1 MVNTSGQ
8 DSNSNIDY
16 DTLKSQIKDQVREE
30 LIQDVNDMIRLQN
43 DKVESDLVRMGQT
56 LRGGSVN
63 ENDLQDDLQD
73 DQIDQLLNV
82 HMRDITRETRPQMS
96 SAGLEEIATHSKDL
110 SNHELHQ
117 IKKIHDK
124 DHNKK
129 SKTILDESL
138 GDIMDKLVNFLT
150 YSFDGYT
157 KAYYEAEVMED
168 VYDNDKS
175 TYQMIKV
182 HLISIIL
189 FMRKDQNILYIG
201 ILLVLLSIIIYLVNI
216 TTS

>member
-1 MVNTSGQ
+1 MVVSRGQ
-8 DSNSNIDY
+8 DVPSEIDY
-16 DTLKSQIKDQVREE
+16 DTLKSDIKDQVRTEVMQE
-30 LIQDVNDMIRLQN
+30 VSQMIDIQNSE
-43 DKVESDLVRMGQT
+43 VESDLVRMRQSMQGNS
-56 LRGGSVN
+56 G
-63 ENDLQDDLQD
+63 NDLQS
-73 DQIDQLLNV
+73 DQMDQLLND

-96 SAGLEEIATHSKDL
+96 SAGLEVNNKHFKDL

-117 IKKIHDK
+117 IKKMHEK
-124 DHNKK
+124 DHMIKP
-129 SKTILDESL
+129 KTILDEPL
-138 GDIMDKLVNFLT
+138 GDIMNKLVNFLT

-182 HLISIIL
+182 NLIALII

>member
-1 MVNTSGQ
+1 MVVSSGQ

-30 LIQDVNDMIRLQN
+30 LMQDVNDMIRLQN
-43 DKVESDLVRMGQT
+43 DKVESNLVRMRQSISGD
-56 LRGGSVN
+56 SIN
-63 ENDLQDDLQD
+63 ENDLQDDQM
-73 DQIDQLLNV
+73 DQLLNV

-117 IKKIHDK
+117 IKKIHEK
-124 DHNKK
+124 DHKIK
-129 SKTILDESL
+129 PKTILDESL
-138 GDIMDKLVNFLT
+138 GDIMNKLVNFLT

-182 HLISIIL
+182 HLIAIVL
-189 FMRKDQNILYIG
+189 FMREDQNILYIG

>member
-1 MVNTSGQ
+1 MVNS
-8 DSNSNIDY
+8 D
-16 DTLKSQIKDQVREE
+16 QIEELKDQLTIELTNTLNAQMGAKNQEIDDELSRIRQVLQRENSPE
-30 LIQDVNDMIRLQN
+30 QRG
-43 DKVESDLVRMGQT
+43 VEDGTDIILNQHMG
-56 LRGGSVN
+56 
-63 ENDLQDDLQD
+63 
-73 DQIDQLLNV
+73 
-82 HMRDITRETRPQMS
+82 DITRETRPQMS

-182 HLISIIL
+182 NLIALII

>member
-8 DSNSNIDY
+8 DSTIDY

-30 LIQDVNDMIRLQN
+30 LIEDVNDMIRLQN
-43 DKVESDLVRMGQT
+43 DKVESNLVRMRQSIS
-56 LRGGSVN
+56 GGSIN
-63 ENDLQDDLQD
+63 ENDLQDDQM
-73 DQIDQLLNV
+73 DQLLNV

-117 IKKIHDK
+117 IKKIHEK
-124 DHNKK
+124 DHMIKP
-129 SKTILDESL
+129 KTILDESL
-138 GDIMDKLVNFLT
+138 GVIMNKLVNFLT

-182 HLISIIL
+182 HLIAIIL

>member
-1 MVNTSGQ
+1 MVVSRGQ
-8 DSNSNIDY
+8 DVPSEIDY
-16 DTLKSQIKDQVREE
+16 DTLKSDIKDQVRTEVMQE
-30 LIQDVNDMIRLQN
+30 VSQMIQLQN
-43 DKVESDLVRMGQT
+43 SEVESDLMRMRQSLQGNT
-56 LRGGSVN
+56 VN
-63 ENDLQDDLQD
+63 ENDLQD

-82 HMRDITRETRPQMS
+82 HMMDITRETRPQMS
-96 SAGLEEIATHSKDL
+96 SAGLDEIATHSKDL
-110 SNHELHQ
+110 NNHELHQ
-117 IKKIHDK
+117 IKKIHEK
-124 DHNKK
+124 DHMIK

-138 GDIMDKLVNFLT
+138 GDIMNKLVNFLT

-182 HLISIIL
+182 NLIAIVI

>member
-1 MVNTSGQ
+1 MVNTSSQ
-8 DSNSNIDY
+8 DSTIDY
-16 DTLKSQIKDQVREE
+16 ERLKSDIKDQVRGELMEE
-30 LIQDVNDMIRLQN
+30 VNGMFELQN
-43 DKVESDLVRMGQT
+43 SEVESDLVRMRQALQG
-56 LRGGSVN
+56 N
-63 ENDLQDDLQD
+63 NKNDLRD
-73 DQIDQLLNV
+73 DQMDQILNQ

-96 SAGLEEIATHSKDL
+96 SAGLGDISTHSKDL

-117 IKKIHDK
+117 IKKIHEK
-124 DHNKK
+124 DHTKDP
-129 SKTILDESL
+129 KTILDESL
-138 GDIMDKLVNFLT
+138 GNIMNKLVNFLT

-189 FMRKDQNILYIG
+189 FMRKDENILYIG

>member
-1 MVNTSGQ
+1 MVNS
-8 DSNSNIDY
+8 D
-16 DTLKSQIKDQVREE
+16 QIEELKDQLTIELTNTLNAQMGAKNQEIDDELSRIRQVLQRENSPE
-30 LIQDVNDMIRLQN
+30 QRG
-43 DKVESDLVRMGQT
+43 VEDGTDIILNQHMG
-56 LRGGSVN
+56 
-63 ENDLQDDLQD
+63 
-73 DQIDQLLNV
+73 
-82 HMRDITRETRPQMS
+82 DITRETRPQMS

>member
-1 MVNTSGQ
+1 MVVSSGQ

-30 LIQDVNDMIRLQN
+30 LIEDVNDMIRLQN
-43 DKVESDLVRMGQT
+43 DKVESDLVRMRQSIS
-56 LRGGSVN
+56 GGSVN
-63 ENDLQDDLQD
+63 ENDLQDDQM
-73 DQIDQLLNV
+73 DQLLNV

-96 SAGLEEIATHSKDL
+96 SVGLEEIATHSKDL

-117 IKKIHDK
+117 IKKIHEK
-124 DHNKK
+124 DHMIK

-138 GDIMDKLVNFLT
+138 GDIMNKLVNFLT

-182 HLISIIL
+182 NLIALII

>member
-1 MVNTSGQ
+1 MVVSPGQ
-8 DSNSNIDY
+8 EVPSDIDY
-16 DTLKSQIKDQVREE
+16 DQLKSDIKDQVREE
-30 LIQDVNDMIRLQN
+30 LMQDVNDMIRLQN
-43 DKVESDLVRMGQT
+43 DKVESNLVRMRQS
-56 LRGGSVN
+56 LQGGSVN
-63 ENDLQDDLQD
+63 ENDLQD

-96 SAGLEEIATHSKDL
+96 SAGLEVNNKHFKDL
-110 SNHELHQ
+110 NNHELHQ
-117 IKKIHDK
+117 IKKMHEK
-124 DHNKK
+124 DHMTKP
-129 SKTILDESL
+129 KTILDESL
-138 GDIMDKLVNFLT
+138 GDIMNKLVNFLT

-168 VYDNDKS
+168 AYDNDKS

-182 HLISIIL
+182 NLIALII

>member
-30 LIQDVNDMIRLQN
+30 LMQDVNDMIRLQN
-43 DKVESDLVRMGQT
+43 DKVESNLVRMRQSIS
-56 LRGGSVN
+56 GGSIN
-63 ENDLQDDLQD
+63 ENNLQD
-73 DQIDQLLNV
+73 DQMDQLLNT

-117 IKKIHDK
+117 IKKIHEK
-124 DHNKK
+124 DHMIK

-138 GDIMDKLVNFLT
+138 GDIMNKLVNFLT

-182 HLISIIL
+182 NLIALII